1 MVPGSDVS
9 FFEVFGERVRR
20 RKFCLLARRG
30 CAITDPTM
38 ATGRAASC
46 HKAHLVE
53 EVEEM
58 LRTQIDTNG
67 TVVNFVRHLE
77 LSLTRKGGR
86 DIVGVENDWRGCE
99 RKELRGWEDGQI
111 VVGFR
116 YRCRNSFPPSQNF
129 CDFFFGPLTSQ
140 GPDFFHS
147 LALASHSQTSGV
159 TEPKEGR
166 GSTLVFI
173 RHKYSLRFQ
182 A

>member
-111 VVGFR
+111 VVGFIGVEIL
-116 YRCRNSFPPSQNF
+116 SLPAKIFVIFSS
-129 CDFFFGPLTSQ
+129 D
-140 GPDFFHS
+140 HS
-147 LALASHSQTSGV
+147 LPKDQTFFTHSLWPAT
-159 TEPKEGR
+159 
-166 GSTLVFI
+166 
-173 RHKYSLRFQ
+173 HKRVG
-182 A
+182 